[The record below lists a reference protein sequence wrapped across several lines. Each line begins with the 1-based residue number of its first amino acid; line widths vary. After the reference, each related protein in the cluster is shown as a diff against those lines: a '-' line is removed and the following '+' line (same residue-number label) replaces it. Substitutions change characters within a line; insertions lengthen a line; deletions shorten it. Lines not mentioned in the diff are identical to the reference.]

1 MPAEKLTELPW
12 SMSATLTG
20 SPNTPEPH
28 PLDVTFR
35 THPAAPWRPL
45 FRKCCPC
52 MAVNFDGKID
62 DGIPRWT
69 RLEFICGCGS
79 HPSVM
84 VCDGKVI
91 GTSA

>member
-1 MPAEKLTELPW
+1 MTDLPW
-12 SMSATLTG
+12 KMGATFSG
-20 SPNTPEPH
+20 HSNAAPH

-35 THPAAPWRPL
+35 LDATGPVHTL
-45 FRKCCPC
+45 FRKCCGC
-52 MAVNFDGKID
+52 MYVRD
-62 DGIPRWT
+62 DVSLGVPKGT
-69 RLEFICGCGS
+69 PVEFICGCGS